1 MTSLSVLDQ
10 VPIPRGSSAGAAIR
24 SSIELARDVEEL
36 GFGAYWF
43 AEHHLDQGR
52 ASSAPSILIALA
64 TAATTR
70 IKLGSAATVLPF
82 HTSLEVAEEFG
93 SLAAVAPGRIVLGL
107 GRSKHG
113 YGRSAPYQAISE
125 ILSAVTALPGSQ
137 ERDIEIEANGSD
149 FLFELLGYLSNA
161 PLTVPDDE
169 SRIREI
175 LNYLERPVAVVGG
188 QEYRVSPGY
197 QEDLGLAVFGGE
209 SGWSSTIAA
218 KYGLPLYVNAHSIK
232 NDIVG
237 TVVRYREQFQPS
249 KRLHSPYVGVSAHA
263 IAAETATHG
272 RRLEET
278 FLRTLA
284 SLRTRGTYL
293 PSEPPSEEGFAEPD
307 SQKFADSRALSYAGD
322 VGYVVDKLRALSDS
336 VSADELLI
344 STIVYA
350 PEDRRTSYRLIAENW
365 NR

>member
-1 MTSLSVLDQ
+1 MTQLSVLDQ
-10 VPIPRGSSAGAAIR
+10 VPIPRGTGAGAAIC
-24 SSIELARDVEEL
+24 SSIDLARYVEDL

-64 TAATTR
+64 IDATTR

-93 SLAAVAPGRIVLGL
+93 TLAAVAPGRIVLGL
-107 GRSKHG
+107 GRSKQG
-113 YGRSAPYQAISE
+113 YGRSAPYREISDV
-125 ILSAVTALPGSQ
+125 LAAVTAVPGSQ
-137 ERDIEIEANGSD
+137 HPDVEIAAGGSD
-149 FLFELLGYLSNA
+149 FLFELLGYLSSA

-175 LNYLERPVAVVGG
+175 LNYLERAVAVVGG
-188 QEYRVSPGY
+188 QEYRVSPAY

-209 SGWSSTIAA
+209 SGWSATIAA
-218 KYGLPLYVNAHSIK
+218 KFGLPLYVNAHSVS

-237 TVVRYREQFQPS
+237 TVARYRADFQPS

-263 IAAETATHG
+263 IAAETAERS

-284 SLRTRGTYL
+284 SLRSRGAYL
-293 PSEPPSEEGFAEPD
+293 PSEPPTDDGFAAPD
-307 SQKFADSRALSYAGD
+307 NEKFAASRALSYAGD
-322 VGYVVDKLRALSDS
+322 PGYVVERLHALAES
-336 VSADELLI
+336 VSADELLV

-350 PEDRRTSYRLIAENW
+350 PEDRKTSYRLIAENW
-365 NR
+365 H

>member
-1 MTSLSVLDQ
+1 MTQLSVLDQ
-10 VPIPRGSSAGAAIR
+10 VPIPRGTSAGAAIR
-24 SSIELARDVEEL
+24 SSIDLARYVEDL
-36 GFGAYWF
+36 GFASYWF

-64 TAATTR
+64 LEATTR
-70 IKLGSAATVLPF
+70 IRLGSAATVLPF
-82 HTSLEVAEEFG
+82 HTSLETAEEFG
-93 SLAAVAPGRIVLGL
+93 TLAAVAPGRVVLGL
-107 GRSKHG
+107 GRSKQG
-113 YGRSAPYQAISE
+113 YGRSAPYREISDV
-125 ILSAVTALPGSQ
+125 LSAVTAVPGTHD
-137 ERDIEIEANGSD
+137 RDVEIPAGGSD

-161 PLTVPDDE
+161 PLSVPDDE

-175 LNYLERPVAVVGG
+175 LNYFERAVAVVGG

-197 QEDLGLAVFGGE
+197 QEDLGFAVFGGE
-209 SGWSSTIAA
+209 SGWSATIAA
-218 KYGLPLYVNAHSIK
+218 KFGLPLYVNAHSVN

-237 TVVRYREQFQPS
+237 TARRYRADFQPS

-263 IAAETATHG
+263 IAAETQDRG

-293 PSEPPSEEGFAEPD
+293 PSEAPGDGFVEPD
-307 SQKFADSRALSYAGD
+307 NDKYAASRALSYAGD
-322 VGYVVDKLRALSDS
+322 PAFVVERLHALADS
-336 VSADELLI
+336 VAADELLI

-350 PEDRRTSYRLIAENW
+350 PEDRQTSYRLIAENW
-365 NR
+365 D

>member
-1 MTSLSVLDQ
+1 MVNLSVLDQ
-10 VPIPRGSSAGAAIR
+10 VPIPRGSSAGAAIG
-24 SSIELARDVEEL
+24 SSVDLARYVEAL

-64 TAATTR
+64 IQATRR
-70 IKLGSAATVLPF
+70 ITLGSAATVLPF
-82 HTSLEVAEEFG
+82 HTGLEVAEQFG
-93 SLAAVAPGRIVLGL
+93 SLAAVAPGRVVLGI
-107 GRSKHG
+107 GRSKQG
-113 YGRSAPYQAISE
+113 YAKSAPYREISE
-125 ILSAVTALPGSQ
+125 VLAAVTAAPGSQ
-137 ERDIEIEANGSD
+137 DRDVEVAAGGSD
-149 FLFELLGYLSNA
+149 FLFELLGYLSNT

-188 QEYRVSPGY
+188 EEYRVSPGY

-209 SGWSSTIAA
+209 SGWSATIAA
-218 KYGLPLYVNAHSIK
+218 KFGLPLYVNAHSVK

-237 TVVRYREQFQPS
+237 TVARYREHFSPS
-249 KRLHSPYVGVSAHA
+249 KRLAAPYVGVSAHA
-263 IAAETATHG
+263 VAADTTEHG

-284 SLRTRGTYL
+284 SLRSRGTYL
-293 PSEPPSEEGFAEPD
+293 PSAPAAGEGFAEPD
-307 SQKFADSRALSYAGD
+307 NQKFAESRALSYAGEPQ
-322 VGYVVDKLRALSDS
+322 YVVEKLRALVDS
-336 VSADELLI
+336 VAADELLI

-350 PEDRRTSYRLIAENW
+350 PEDRQTSYRLIAENW
-365 NR
+365 D

>member
-1 MTSLSVLDQ
+1 MTQLSVLDQ
-10 VPIPRGSSAGAAIR
+10 VPIQHGTNAGTAIAN
-24 SSIELARDVEEL
+24 SIDLARHVEDL
-36 GFGAYWF
+36 GFAAYWF

-52 ASSAPSILIALA
+52 ASSAPSVLIALA
-64 TAATTR
+64 SQATTR

-82 HTSLEVAEEFG
+82 HTSLDVAEQFG
-93 SLAAVAPGRIVLGL
+93 TLAAVAPGRVVLGL
-107 GRSKHG
+107 GRSKQG
-113 YGRSAPYQAISE
+113 YGRSAPYREISDV
-125 ILSAVTALPGSQ
+125 LAAVTAPPGSPEHDVQ
-137 ERDIEIEANGSD
+137 LPAGGSD

-175 LNYLERPVAVVGG
+175 LNYLDRAVAVVGG

-209 SGWSSTIAA
+209 SGWSATIAA
-218 KYGLPLYVNAHSIK
+218 KFGLPLYLNAHSVS

-237 TVVRYREQFQPS
+237 TAQRYRADFQPS

-263 IAAETATHG
+263 IAAETAERG
-272 RRLEET
+272 RVLEET

-284 SLRTRGTYL
+284 SLRSRGVYL
-293 PSEPPSEEGFAEPD
+293 PSQPPTDDEFAVPENE
-307 SQKFADSRALSYAGD
+307 KFAASRALSFAGD
-322 VGYVVDKLRALSDS
+322 PDDVVARLRALADS
-336 VSADELLI
+336 VDADELLI

-350 PEDRRTSYRLIAENW
+350 PEDRKTSYRLIAENW
-365 NR
+365 S